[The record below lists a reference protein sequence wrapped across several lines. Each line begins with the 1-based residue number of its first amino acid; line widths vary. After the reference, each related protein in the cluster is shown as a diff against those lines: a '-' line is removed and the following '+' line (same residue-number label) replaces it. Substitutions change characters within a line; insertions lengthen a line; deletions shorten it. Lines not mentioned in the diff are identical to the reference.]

1 MKKRTLTKKWYLFFA
16 FAALVI
22 LLSFILFLK
31 HNQTELESVSHRLQ
45 WWLSAI
51 EWDDGRTKE
60 TGEGVQIAVLDSGI
74 DAGHP
79 DLNGVITEEYRASG
93 LGEGESGS
101 TLHGT
106 AVAGIIAGSPQ
117 NEKGVL
123 GVAVNAKILSI
134 DITDQDNGN
143 IEIENLI
150 EGIEYAVSQDVDII
164 NISAGVKNAS
174 DELYQVIRN
183 AYDKGIVIVAASGN
197 YMEDDLLYPAKY
209 EEVIAAGALSKDGT
223 IISPTGNPEKKI
235 VYLPGENIVTTSIDS
250 GYTGINGTSAATPVL
265 SGIIALMLEKNKT
278 LTNDKILEY
287 FESNTKDTITV
298 RDCIGLK

>member
-1 MKKRTLTKKWYLFFA
+1 MLC
-16 FAALVI
+16 
-22 LLSFILFLK
+22 SFILFLQS
-31 HNQTELESVSHRLQ
+31 NQTESESVRHRLQ

-51 EWDDGRTKE
+51 EWDNGRTKE
-60 TGEGVQIAVLDSGI
+60 TGEGIRIAVLDSGI
-74 DAGHP
+74 DASHP
-79 DLNGVITEEYRASG
+79 DLNGVITEEYRVSG

-123 GVAVNAKILSI
+123 GVAVHAEILSV

-150 EGIEYAVSQDVDII
+150 EGIDYAVRQDVDII
-164 NISAGVKNAS
+164 NISAGVKNTS
-174 DELYQVIRN
+174 DALYQAIRS
-183 AYDKGIVIVAASGN
+183 AYEKGIIVVAASGN
-197 YMEDDLLYPAKY
+197 YMENDLLYPAKY

-223 IISPTGNPEKKI
+223 IISPTGKLEKKI
-235 VYLPGENIVTTSIDS
+235 VYLPGENIVTASIDN
-250 GYTGINGTSAATPVL
+250 GYTGINGTSASTPVL

-278 LTNDKILEY
+278 LTNDEIMKY
-287 FESNTKDTITV
+287 FESNTSDTITV
-298 RDCIGLK
+298 KDCIGLK